1 MPLKTA
7 VLLMA
12 ASWILLAPTLTHGQT
27 MTARD
32 YYNELHDAKGLDNF
46 ADQYVCFDNDPSG
59 ESFFI
64 FAQSSILRD
73 FLKANGGWIQLSKGQ
88 QNLLSKDWLILRN
101 YTKGVATAGGRR
113 FLSERGDAWAE
124 DPYKTSGGG
133 SMRYR
138 FEINWQTLRYAAGVD
153 SKTSADAPY
162 VPVKEYYGR
171 CEEVKA
177 GGSGV
182 K

>member
-1 MPLKTA
+1 MGKGITMPLKTA

-73 FLKANGGWIQLSKGQ
+73 FLKANGDRKSTRLNSSHRCIS
-88 QNLLSKDWLILRN
+88 
-101 YTKGVATAGGRR
+101 
-113 FLSERGDAWAE
+113 
-124 DPYKTSGGG
+124 
-133 SMRYR
+133 
-138 FEINWQTLRYAAGVD
+138 YAV
-153 SKTSADAPY
+153 
-162 VPVKEYYGR
+162 
-171 CEEVKA
+171 
-177 GGSGV
+177 
-182 K
+182 